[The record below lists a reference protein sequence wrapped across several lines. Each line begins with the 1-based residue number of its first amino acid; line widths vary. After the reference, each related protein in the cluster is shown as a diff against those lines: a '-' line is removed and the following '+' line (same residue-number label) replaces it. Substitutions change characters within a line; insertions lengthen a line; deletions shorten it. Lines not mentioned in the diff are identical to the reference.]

1 MVNIYELLNRII
13 VNKRYSLS
21 PNLFIEADRTELSEE
36 ERSIFDLLKNIV
48 SLRTKIHN
56 DGIEFH
62 PMFVM
67 ADGSRTFSIEDI
79 SEDDYLILHS
89 LKLEKMPLILRALI
103 ADILWTNKK
112 EFSAAKIAAN
122 AYWELF
128 TLWYRDDDNVG
139 TIDIIRR
146 AVCIS
151 AQTKQTLLF
160 EKIQGWFV
168 DFLEKKAANNDGFF
182 ALRVMELFFGQ
193 KNFDVS
199 IFLPVLDDLIDG
211 NSDNIAKVEQ
221 AYKLKTEC
229 LFKLKR
235 KEDAIKN
242 NNLLADYYLEFA
254 EKIFKKDIQG
264 ALRAVNFYQKGIML
278 YRNNGESDKADAA
291 HKRLVEIQ
299 KEIPKIMVPFS
310 VELDI
315 KGVIDNLK
323 ANMEGLSFEECV
335 IRLTQMF
342 VFEKQEDIK
351 KRVIEEFK
359 DNPISHLFGT
369 SLINAQGQTVLALH
383 PLDIHDPEKD
393 PKLMELHMY
402 QNALEKQ
409 KVAGDIWV
417 KNALIIIRDKFVIDK
432 SMVEFLV
439 KDNPI
444 IPDGRERIF
453 QSGLYM
459 FLNGDYYEA
468 LHILAPQVENLFRN
482 IAREVGGLTVTL
494 EKDGSSME
502 KVLSSILS
510 LPELVDC
517 YDNDI
522 LFTFR
527 GLLNEQ
533 AGANI
538 RNEIAHGIISE
549 YACSTGVCLY
559 FGVAVIKLLSLTSAS
574 CYQILLNSD
583 KLSQYE
589 KEYFTKI
596 ISATANEVELTSSLE
611 RLSKMLASHY
621 DKAPVIIID
630 EYDPGIILEFKWKE
644 KLSDVELEK
653 WSNEALKQI
662 GELRYDS
669 EMKEDGITEIL
680 KFGIA
685 FSGKKVCVRTE

>member
-1 MVNIYELLNRII
+1 MHLGDDAVNIYELLNQII
-13 VNKRYSLS
+13 VNKRYLLS
-21 PNLFIEADRTELSEE
+21 PDLFIETYRTELREE
-36 ERSIFDLLKNIV
+36 EKNIFDLLKNIV
-48 SLRTKIHN
+48 SLGTKIHD

-89 LKLEKMPLILRALI
+89 LELDKMPLILRALI

-112 EFSAAKIAAN
+112 EFSAAKIAAD
-122 AYWELF
+122 AYWKLF
-128 TLWYRDDDNVG
+128 MLWYTDEDNVG
-139 TIDIIRR
+139 TIDMIRR

-151 AQTKQTLLF
+151 VQTKQTTLYN
-160 EKIQGWFV
+160 EIQEWFNEFI
-168 DFLEKKAANNDGFF
+168 DTKAASAKGFF
-182 ALRVMELFFGQ
+182 SLRIMELFFKQ

-199 IFLPVLDDLIDG
+199 IILKVLDGLIDG

-264 ALRAVNFYQKGIML
+264 ALKAVNFYQKGIML

-299 KEIPKIMVPFS
+299 KDIPKIMVPVS

-359 DNPISHLFGT
+359 DNPISHLFGK

-574 CYQILLNSD
+574 CYQILKNS
-583 KLSQYE
+583 
-589 KEYFTKI
+589 
-596 ISATANEVELTSSLE
+596 
-611 RLSKMLASHY
+611 
-621 DKAPVIIID
+621 
-630 EYDPGIILEFKWKE
+630 E
-644 KLSDVELEK
+644 KLKHFEMPRKD
-653 WSNEALKQI
+653 ALKVI
-662 GELRYDS
+662 H
-669 EMKEDGITEIL
+669 
-680 KFGIA
+680 
-685 FSGKKVCVRTE
+685 

>member
-1 MVNIYELLNRII
+1 MVNIYELLNRSI

-21 PNLFIEADRTELSEE
+21 PNLFIEADRIELSEE
-36 ERSIFDLLKNIV
+36 EKSIFDLLKNIV
-48 SLRTKIHN
+48 SLGTRIYD

-67 ADGSRTFSIEDI
+67 ADGSRTFSIDDI

-89 LKLEKMPLILRALI
+89 LELDKMPLILRALI

-112 EFSAAKIAAN
+112 EFSAAKIVAD
-122 AYWELF
+122 AYWKLF
-128 TLWYRDDDNVG
+128 MLWYTDEDNVG
-139 TIDIIRR
+139 TIDMIRR

-151 AQTKQTLLF
+151 VQTKQTTLYN
-160 EKIQGWFV
+160 EIQEWFNEFI
-168 DFLEKKAANNDGFF
+168 DTKAASAEGFF
-182 ALRVMELFFGQ
+182 SLRIMELFFKQ

-199 IFLPVLDDLIDG
+199 IILKVLDDLIDG

-299 KEIPKIMVPFS
+299 KEIPKEIPKIMVPFS

-323 ANMEGLSFEECV
+323 ANMEGLSFEECI

-359 DNPISHLFGT
+359 DNPISHLFGK

-383 PLDIHDPEKD
+383 PLDIHDPEKN

-459 FLNGDYYEA
+459 FLNRDYYEA

-549 YACSTGVCLY
+549 YACATGVCLY

-574 CYQILLNSD
+574 CYQILKNS
-583 KLSQYE
+583 
-589 KEYFTKI
+589 
-596 ISATANEVELTSSLE
+596 
-611 RLSKMLASHY
+611 
-621 DKAPVIIID
+621 
-630 EYDPGIILEFKWKE
+630 E
-644 KLSDVELEK
+644 KLKHFEMPRKD
-653 WSNEALKQI
+653 ALKVI
-662 GELRYDS
+662 H
-669 EMKEDGITEIL
+669 
-680 KFGIA
+680 
-685 FSGKKVCVRTE
+685 

>member
-48 SLRTKIHN
+48 SLGTKIHN

-112 EFSAAKIAAN
+112 EFNAAKIAAN

-128 TLWYRDDDNVG
+128 TLWYRDDNNVG

-264 ALRAVNFYQKGIML
+264 ALKAVNFYQKGIML

-351 KRVIEEFK
+351 KHVIEEFK
-359 DNPISHLFGT
+359 DNPISHLFGK

-574 CYQILLNSD
+574 CYQILKNS
-583 KLSQYE
+583 
-589 KEYFTKI
+589 
-596 ISATANEVELTSSLE
+596 
-611 RLSKMLASHY
+611 
-621 DKAPVIIID
+621 
-630 EYDPGIILEFKWKE
+630 E
-644 KLSDVELEK
+644 KLKHFEMPRKD
-653 WSNEALKQI
+653 ALKVI
-662 GELRYDS
+662 H
-669 EMKEDGITEIL
+669 
-680 KFGIA
+680 
-685 FSGKKVCVRTE
+685 

>member
-1 MVNIYELLNRII
+1 MVNIYELLNRSI
-13 VNKRYSLS
+13 VNKRYLLS
-21 PNLFIEADRTELSEE
+21 PNLFIEADRIELSEE
-36 ERSIFDLLKNIV
+36 EKSIFDLLKNIV
-48 SLRTKIHN
+48 SLGTKIHD

-89 LKLEKMPLILRALI
+89 LELDKMPLILRALI

-112 EFSAAKIAAN
+112 EFSAAKIAAD
-122 AYWELF
+122 AYWKLF
-128 TLWYRDDDNVG
+128 MLWYTDEDNVG
-139 TIDIIRR
+139 TIDMIRR

-151 AQTKQTLLF
+151 VQTKQTTLYN
-160 EKIQGWFV
+160 EIQEWFNEFI
-168 DFLEKKAANNDGFF
+168 DTKAASAEGFF
-182 ALRVMELFFGQ
+182 SLRIMELFFKQ

-199 IFLPVLDDLIDG
+199 IILKVLDDLIDG

-351 KRVIEEFK
+351 KRVIKEFK
-359 DNPISHLFGT
+359 DNPISHLFGK

-574 CYQILLNSD
+574 CYQILKNS
-583 KLSQYE
+583 
-589 KEYFTKI
+589 
-596 ISATANEVELTSSLE
+596 
-611 RLSKMLASHY
+611 
-621 DKAPVIIID
+621 
-630 EYDPGIILEFKWKE
+630 E
-644 KLSDVELEK
+644 KLKHFEMPRKD
-653 WSNEALKQI
+653 ALKVI
-662 GELRYDS
+662 H
-669 EMKEDGITEIL
+669 
-680 KFGIA
+680 
-685 FSGKKVCVRTE
+685 

>member
-1 MVNIYELLNRII
+1 MVKIYELLNRII

-48 SLRTKIHN
+48 SLGTKIHN

-79 SEDDYLILHS
+79 SEEDYLILHS

-112 EFSAAKIAAN
+112 EFNAAKIAAN

-128 TLWYRDDDNVG
+128 TFWYRDDDNVG

-359 DNPISHLFGT
+359 DNPISHLFGK

-538 RNEIAHGIISE
+538 RNEIAYGIISE

-574 CYQILLNSD
+574 CYQILKNS
-583 KLSQYE
+583 
-589 KEYFTKI
+589 
-596 ISATANEVELTSSLE
+596 
-611 RLSKMLASHY
+611 
-621 DKAPVIIID
+621 
-630 EYDPGIILEFKWKE
+630 E
-644 KLSDVELEK
+644 KLKHFEMPRKD
-653 WSNEALKQI
+653 ALKVI
-662 GELRYDS
+662 H
-669 EMKEDGITEIL
+669 
-680 KFGIA
+680 
-685 FSGKKVCVRTE
+685 

>member
-48 SLRTKIHN
+48 SLGTKIHN

-112 EFSAAKIAAN
+112 EFNAAKIAAN

-128 TLWYRDDDNVG
+128 TFWYRDDDNIG

-168 DFLEKKAANNDGFF
+168 DFLEEKAANNDGFF

-359 DNPISHLFGT
+359 DNPISHLFGK

-574 CYQILLNSD
+574 CYQILKNS
-583 KLSQYE
+583 
-589 KEYFTKI
+589 
-596 ISATANEVELTSSLE
+596 
-611 RLSKMLASHY
+611 
-621 DKAPVIIID
+621 
-630 EYDPGIILEFKWKE
+630 E
-644 KLSDVELEK
+644 KLKHFEMPRKD
-653 WSNEALKQI
+653 ALKVI
-662 GELRYDS
+662 H
-669 EMKEDGITEIL
+669 
-680 KFGIA
+680 
-685 FSGKKVCVRTE
+685 

>member
-48 SLRTKIHN
+48 SLGTKIHN

-112 EFSAAKIAAN
+112 EFNAAKIAAN

-128 TLWYRDDDNVG
+128 TFWYRDDDNVG

-359 DNPISHLFGT
+359 DNPISHLFGK

-538 RNEIAHGIISE
+538 RNDIAHGIISE

-574 CYQILLNSD
+574 CYQILKNS
-583 KLSQYE
+583 
-589 KEYFTKI
+589 
-596 ISATANEVELTSSLE
+596 
-611 RLSKMLASHY
+611 
-621 DKAPVIIID
+621 
-630 EYDPGIILEFKWKE
+630 E
-644 KLSDVELEK
+644 KLKHFEMPRKD
-653 WSNEALKQI
+653 ALKVI
-662 GELRYDS
+662 H
-669 EMKEDGITEIL
+669 
-680 KFGIA
+680 
-685 FSGKKVCVRTE
+685 

>member
-48 SLRTKIHN
+48 SLGTKIHN

-112 EFSAAKIAAN
+112 EFNAAKIAAN

-128 TLWYRDDDNVG
+128 TFWYRDDDNVG

-168 DFLEKKAANNDGFF
+168 DFLEEKAANNDGFF

-359 DNPISHLFGT
+359 DNPISHLFGK
-369 SLINAQGQTVLALH
+369 SLINAQGQTVFALH

-574 CYQILLNSD
+574 CYQILKNS
-583 KLSQYE
+583 
-589 KEYFTKI
+589 
-596 ISATANEVELTSSLE
+596 
-611 RLSKMLASHY
+611 
-621 DKAPVIIID
+621 
-630 EYDPGIILEFKWKE
+630 E
-644 KLSDVELEK
+644 KLKHFEMPRKD
-653 WSNEALKQI
+653 ALKVI
-662 GELRYDS
+662 H
-669 EMKEDGITEIL
+669 
-680 KFGIA
+680 
-685 FSGKKVCVRTE
+685 

>member
-1 MVNIYELLNRII
+1 MNIYELLNRII

-48 SLRTKIHN
+48 SLGTKIHN

-112 EFSAAKIAAN
+112 EFNAAKIAAN

-128 TLWYRDDDNVG
+128 TFWYRDDDNVG

-168 DFLEKKAANNDGFF
+168 DFLEEKAANNDGFF

-359 DNPISHLFGT
+359 DNPISHLFGK

-459 FLNGDYYEA
+459 FLNGDYHEA

-574 CYQILLNSD
+574 CYQILKNS
-583 KLSQYE
+583 
-589 KEYFTKI
+589 
-596 ISATANEVELTSSLE
+596 
-611 RLSKMLASHY
+611 
-621 DKAPVIIID
+621 
-630 EYDPGIILEFKWKE
+630 E
-644 KLSDVELEK
+644 KLKHFEMPRKD
-653 WSNEALKQI
+653 ALKVI
-662 GELRYDS
+662 H
-669 EMKEDGITEIL
+669 
-680 KFGIA
+680 
-685 FSGKKVCVRTE
+685 

>member
-36 ERSIFDLLKNIV
+36 EKSIFDLLKNIV
-48 SLRTKIHN
+48 SLGTKIHN

-112 EFSAAKIAAN
+112 EFNAAKIAAN

-128 TLWYRDDDNVG
+128 TFWYRDDDNVG

-359 DNPISHLFGT
+359 DNPISHLFGK

-453 QSGLYM
+453 QSGLYT

-574 CYQILLNSD
+574 CYQILKNS
-583 KLSQYE
+583 
-589 KEYFTKI
+589 
-596 ISATANEVELTSSLE
+596 
-611 RLSKMLASHY
+611 
-621 DKAPVIIID
+621 
-630 EYDPGIILEFKWKE
+630 E
-644 KLSDVELEK
+644 KLKHFEMPRKD
-653 WSNEALKQI
+653 ALKVI
-662 GELRYDS
+662 H
-669 EMKEDGITEIL
+669 
-680 KFGIA
+680 
-685 FSGKKVCVRTE
+685 

>member
-36 ERSIFDLLKNIV
+36 KRSIFDLLKNIV

-359 DNPISHLFGT
+359 DNPISHLFGK

-444 IPDGRERIF
+444 IPDGREQIF

-574 CYQILLNSD
+574 CYQILKNS
-583 KLSQYE
+583 
-589 KEYFTKI
+589 
-596 ISATANEVELTSSLE
+596 
-611 RLSKMLASHY
+611 
-621 DKAPVIIID
+621 
-630 EYDPGIILEFKWKE
+630 E
-644 KLSDVELEK
+644 KLKHFEMPRKD
-653 WSNEALKQI
+653 ALKVI
-662 GELRYDS
+662 H
-669 EMKEDGITEIL
+669 
-680 KFGIA
+680 
-685 FSGKKVCVRTE
+685 

>member
-48 SLRTKIHN
+48 SLGTKIHN

-112 EFSAAKIAAN
+112 EFNAAKIAAN

-128 TLWYRDDDNVG
+128 TFWYRDDDNVG

-168 DFLEKKAANNDGFF
+168 DFLEEKAANNDGFF

-359 DNPISHLFGT
+359 DNPISHLFGK

-468 LHILAPQVENLFRN
+468 LHILAPQVDNLFRN

-574 CYQILLNSD
+574 CYQILKNS
-583 KLSQYE
+583 
-589 KEYFTKI
+589 
-596 ISATANEVELTSSLE
+596 
-611 RLSKMLASHY
+611 
-621 DKAPVIIID
+621 
-630 EYDPGIILEFKWKE
+630 E
-644 KLSDVELEK
+644 KLKHFEMPRKD
-653 WSNEALKQI
+653 ALKVI
-662 GELRYDS
+662 H
-669 EMKEDGITEIL
+669 
-680 KFGIA
+680 
-685 FSGKKVCVRTE
+685 

>member
-1 MVNIYELLNRII
+1 MHLGDDAVNIYELLNQII
-13 VNKRYSLS
+13 VNKRYLLS
-21 PNLFIEADRTELSEE
+21 PDLFIETYRTELRKEE
-36 ERSIFDLLKNIV
+36 KNIFDLLKNIV
-48 SLRTKIHN
+48 SLGTKIHD

-62 PMFVM
+62 SMFVM

-89 LKLEKMPLILRALI
+89 LELDKMPLILRALI

-112 EFSAAKIAAN
+112 EFSAAKIAAD
-122 AYWELF
+122 AYWKLF
-128 TLWYRDDDNVG
+128 MLWYTDEDNVG
-139 TIDIIRR
+139 TIDMIRR

-151 AQTKQTLLF
+151 VQTKQTTLYN
-160 EKIQGWFV
+160 EIQEWFNEFI
-168 DFLEKKAANNDGFF
+168 DTKAASAKGFF
-182 ALRVMELFFGQ
+182 SLRIMELFFKQ

-199 IFLPVLDDLIDG
+199 IILKVLDGLIDG

-264 ALRAVNFYQKGIML
+264 ALKAVNFYQKGIML

-351 KRVIEEFK
+351 KHVIEEFK
-359 DNPISHLFGT
+359 DNPISHLFGK

-574 CYQILLNSD
+574 CYQILKNS
-583 KLSQYE
+583 
-589 KEYFTKI
+589 
-596 ISATANEVELTSSLE
+596 
-611 RLSKMLASHY
+611 
-621 DKAPVIIID
+621 
-630 EYDPGIILEFKWKE
+630 E
-644 KLSDVELEK
+644 KLKHFEMPRKD
-653 WSNEALKQI
+653 ALKVI
-662 GELRYDS
+662 H
-669 EMKEDGITEIL
+669 
-680 KFGIA
+680 
-685 FSGKKVCVRTE
+685 

>member
-21 PNLFIEADRTELSEE
+21 SNLFIEADRSTLSEKE
-36 ERSIFDLLKNIV
+36 KSIFDLLKNIV
-48 SLRTKIHN
+48 SLGTKIH
-56 DGIEFH
+56 DDRIEFH

-79 SEDDYLILHS
+79 SEEDYLILHN
-89 LKLEKMPLILRALI
+89 LELDKIPLTLRALI

-112 EFSAAKIAAN
+112 EFNAAKIAAD
-122 AYWELF
+122 AYWKLF
-128 TLWYRDDDNVG
+128 ILWYSDEDNID
-139 TIDIIRR
+139 TIDMIRR

-151 AQTKQTLLF
+151 VQTKQTTLYN
-160 EKIQGWFV
+160 EIQEWFN
-168 DFLEKKAANNDGFF
+168 DFIDTKAVNAEGFF
-182 ALRVMELFFGQ
+182 SLRVMELFFKQ

-199 IFLPVLDDLIDG
+199 VILKVLDDLIDG
-211 NSDNIAKVEQ
+211 SRDNLAKVEQ
-221 AYKLKTEC
+221 AYELKTEC

-254 EKIFKKDIQG
+254 EKIFQKDIQG

-278 YRNNGESDKADAA
+278 YRNNGETNKAEVAQ
-291 HKRLVEIQ
+291 KRLVEIQ
-299 KEIPKIMVPFS
+299 KEIPKIMVPCS

-323 ANMEGLSFEECV
+323 VNMEGLSFEESV
-335 IRLTQMF
+335 IRLTQML

-351 KRVIEEFK
+351 KCVIEELK
-359 DNPISHLFGT
+359 NNPISHLFGK

-383 PLDIHDPEKD
+383 PLDIHNPEKD
-393 PKLMELHMY
+393 LKLLELHMY

-444 IPDGRERIF
+444 IPNGRERIF

-468 LHILAPQVENLFRN
+468 LHILTPQVENLFRN

-494 EKDGSSME
+494 ENDGSSME

-559 FGVAVIKLLSLTSAS
+559 FGMAVIKLLSLTSAS
-574 CYQILLNSD
+574 CYQILKNS
-583 KLSQYE
+583 
-589 KEYFTKI
+589 
-596 ISATANEVELTSSLE
+596 
-611 RLSKMLASHY
+611 
-621 DKAPVIIID
+621 
-630 EYDPGIILEFKWKE
+630 E
-644 KLSDVELEK
+644 KLKHFEMPRKD
-653 WSNEALKQI
+653 ALKVI
-662 GELRYDS
+662 R
-669 EMKEDGITEIL
+669 
-680 KFGIA
+680 
-685 FSGKKVCVRTE
+685 R

>member
-48 SLRTKIHN
+48 SLGTKIHN

-112 EFSAAKIAAN
+112 EFNAAKIAAN

-128 TLWYRDDDNVG
+128 TFWYRDDDNVG

-335 IRLTQMF
+335 IRVTQMF

-351 KRVIEEFK
+351 KSVIEEFK
-359 DNPISHLFGT
+359 DNPISHLFGK

-574 CYQILLNSD
+574 CYQILKNS
-583 KLSQYE
+583 
-589 KEYFTKI
+589 
-596 ISATANEVELTSSLE
+596 
-611 RLSKMLASHY
+611 
-621 DKAPVIIID
+621 
-630 EYDPGIILEFKWKE
+630 E
-644 KLSDVELEK
+644 KLKHFEMPRKD
-653 WSNEALKQI
+653 ALKVI
-662 GELRYDS
+662 H
-669 EMKEDGITEIL
+669 
-680 KFGIA
+680 
-685 FSGKKVCVRTE
+685 

>member
-48 SLRTKIHN
+48 SLGTKIHN

-112 EFSAAKIAAN
+112 EFNAAKIAAN

-128 TLWYRDDDNVG
+128 TFWYRDDDNVG

-160 EKIQGWFV
+160 EKIRGWFV

-299 KEIPKIMVPFS
+299 KEIPKIMIPFS

-359 DNPISHLFGT
+359 DNPISHLFGK

-574 CYQILLNSD
+574 CYQILKNS
-583 KLSQYE
+583 
-589 KEYFTKI
+589 
-596 ISATANEVELTSSLE
+596 
-611 RLSKMLASHY
+611 
-621 DKAPVIIID
+621 
-630 EYDPGIILEFKWKE
+630 E
-644 KLSDVELEK
+644 KLKHFEMPRKD
-653 WSNEALKQI
+653 ALKVI
-662 GELRYDS
+662 H
-669 EMKEDGITEIL
+669 
-680 KFGIA
+680 
-685 FSGKKVCVRTE
+685 

>member
-21 PNLFIEADRTELSEE
+21 PNLFIEADRIELSEE

-48 SLRTKIHN
+48 SLGTKIHN

-89 LKLEKMPLILRALI
+89 LELDKMPLILRALI
-103 ADILWTNKK
+103 ADILWINKK
-112 EFSAAKIAAN
+112 DFNVAKIAAD
-122 AYWELF
+122 AYWKLF
-128 TLWYRDDDNVG
+128 MLWYTDEDNVG
-139 TIDIIRR
+139 TIDMIRR

-151 AQTKQTLLF
+151 VQTKQTTLYN
-160 EKIQGWFV
+160 EIQEWFNEFI
-168 DFLEKKAANNDGFF
+168 DTKAASAEGFF
-182 ALRVMELFFGQ
+182 SLRIMELFFKQ

-199 IFLPVLDDLIDG
+199 IILKVLDDLIDG

-254 EKIFKKDIQG
+254 EKIFKKDIQE

-278 YRNNGESDKADAA
+278 YHNNGESDKADAA

-359 DNPISHLFGT
+359 DNPISHLFGK

-574 CYQILLNSD
+574 CYQILKNS
-583 KLSQYE
+583 
-589 KEYFTKI
+589 
-596 ISATANEVELTSSLE
+596 
-611 RLSKMLASHY
+611 
-621 DKAPVIIID
+621 
-630 EYDPGIILEFKWKE
+630 E
-644 KLSDVELEK
+644 KLKHFEMPRKD
-653 WSNEALKQI
+653 ALKVI
-662 GELRYDS
+662 H
-669 EMKEDGITEIL
+669 
-680 KFGIA
+680 
-685 FSGKKVCVRTE
+685 

>member
-48 SLRTKIHN
+48 SLGTKIHN

-112 EFSAAKIAAN
+112 EFNAAKIAAN

-128 TLWYRDDDNVG
+128 TFWYRDDDKVG

-359 DNPISHLFGT
+359 DNPISHLFGK

-574 CYQILLNSD
+574 CYQILKNS
-583 KLSQYE
+583 
-589 KEYFTKI
+589 
-596 ISATANEVELTSSLE
+596 
-611 RLSKMLASHY
+611 
-621 DKAPVIIID
+621 
-630 EYDPGIILEFKWKE
+630 E
-644 KLSDVELEK
+644 KLKHFEMPRKD
-653 WSNEALKQI
+653 ALKVI
-662 GELRYDS
+662 H
-669 EMKEDGITEIL
+669 
-680 KFGIA
+680 
-685 FSGKKVCVRTE
+685 

>member
-36 ERSIFDLLKNIV
+36 EKSIFDLLKNIV
-48 SLRTKIHN
+48 SLGTKIHN

-112 EFSAAKIAAN
+112 EFNAAKIAAN

-128 TLWYRDDDNVG
+128 TFWYRDDDNVG

-323 ANMEGLSFEECV
+323 ANMEGLSFEGCV

-359 DNPISHLFGT
+359 DNPISHLFGK

-574 CYQILLNSD
+574 CYQILKNS
-583 KLSQYE
+583 
-589 KEYFTKI
+589 
-596 ISATANEVELTSSLE
+596 
-611 RLSKMLASHY
+611 
-621 DKAPVIIID
+621 
-630 EYDPGIILEFKWKE
+630 E
-644 KLSDVELEK
+644 KLKHFEMPRKD
-653 WSNEALKQI
+653 ALKVI
-662 GELRYDS
+662 H
-669 EMKEDGITEIL
+669 
-680 KFGIA
+680 
-685 FSGKKVCVRTE
+685 

>member
-48 SLRTKIHN
+48 SLGTKIHN

-112 EFSAAKIAAN
+112 EFNAAKIAAN

-128 TLWYRDDDNVG
+128 TFWYRDDDNVG

-359 DNPISHLFGT
+359 DNPISHLFGK

-574 CYQILLNSD
+574 CYQILKNS
-583 KLSQYE
+583 
-589 KEYFTKI
+589 
-596 ISATANEVELTSSLE
+596 
-611 RLSKMLASHY
+611 
-621 DKAPVIIID
+621 
-630 EYDPGIILEFKWKE
+630 E
-644 KLSDVELEK
+644 KLKHFEMPRKD
-653 WSNEALKQI
+653 ALKVI
-662 GELRYDS
+662 H
-669 EMKEDGITEIL
+669 
-680 KFGIA
+680 
-685 FSGKKVCVRTE
+685 

>member
-13 VNKRYSLS
+13 ANKRYSLS

-48 SLRTKIHN
+48 SLGTKIHN

-112 EFSAAKIAAN
+112 EFNAAKIAAN

-128 TLWYRDDDNVG
+128 TFWYRDDDNVG

-182 ALRVMELFFGQ
+182 ALRVMELFLGQ

-278 YRNNGESDKADAA
+278 YRNNGESDKADAS

-359 DNPISHLFGT
+359 DNPISHLFGK

-574 CYQILLNSD
+574 CYQILKNS
-583 KLSQYE
+583 
-589 KEYFTKI
+589 
-596 ISATANEVELTSSLE
+596 
-611 RLSKMLASHY
+611 
-621 DKAPVIIID
+621 
-630 EYDPGIILEFKWKE
+630 E
-644 KLSDVELEK
+644 KLKHFEMPRKD
-653 WSNEALKQI
+653 ALKVI
-662 GELRYDS
+662 H
-669 EMKEDGITEIL
+669 
-680 KFGIA
+680 
-685 FSGKKVCVRTE
+685 

>member
-48 SLRTKIHN
+48 SLGTKIHN

-112 EFSAAKIAAN
+112 EFNAAKIAAN

-128 TLWYRDDDNVG
+128 TFWYRDDDNVG

-359 DNPISHLFGT
+359 DNPISHLFGK

-432 SMVEFLV
+432 SRVEFLV

-574 CYQILLNSD
+574 CYQILKNS
-583 KLSQYE
+583 
-589 KEYFTKI
+589 
-596 ISATANEVELTSSLE
+596 
-611 RLSKMLASHY
+611 
-621 DKAPVIIID
+621 
-630 EYDPGIILEFKWKE
+630 E
-644 KLSDVELEK
+644 KLKHFEMPRKD
-653 WSNEALKQI
+653 ALKVI
-662 GELRYDS
+662 H
-669 EMKEDGITEIL
+669 
-680 KFGIA
+680 
-685 FSGKKVCVRTE
+685 

>member
-1 MVNIYELLNRII
+1 

-48 SLRTKIHN
+48 SLGTKIHN

-112 EFSAAKIAAN
+112 EFNAAKIAAN

-128 TLWYRDDDNVG
+128 TFWYRDDDNVG

-168 DFLEKKAANNDGFF
+168 DFLEEKAANNDGFF

-359 DNPISHLFGT
+359 DNPISHLFGK

-574 CYQILLNSD
+574 CYQILKNS
-583 KLSQYE
+583 
-589 KEYFTKI
+589 
-596 ISATANEVELTSSLE
+596 
-611 RLSKMLASHY
+611 
-621 DKAPVIIID
+621 
-630 EYDPGIILEFKWKE
+630 E
-644 KLSDVELEK
+644 KLKHFEMPRKD
-653 WSNEALKQI
+653 ALKVI
-662 GELRYDS
+662 H
-669 EMKEDGITEIL
+669 
-680 KFGIA
+680 
-685 FSGKKVCVRTE
+685 

>member
-48 SLRTKIHN
+48 SLGTKIHN

-112 EFSAAKIAAN
+112 EFNAAKIAAN

-128 TLWYRDDDNVG
+128 TFWYRDDDNVG

-278 YRNNGESDKADAA
+278 YCNNGESDKADAA

-359 DNPISHLFGT
+359 DNPISHLFGK

-549 YACSTGVCLY
+549 YACSTGICLY

-574 CYQILLNSD
+574 CYQILRNS
-583 KLSQYE
+583 
-589 KEYFTKI
+589 
-596 ISATANEVELTSSLE
+596 
-611 RLSKMLASHY
+611 
-621 DKAPVIIID
+621 
-630 EYDPGIILEFKWKE
+630 E
-644 KLSDVELEK
+644 KLKHFEMPRKD
-653 WSNEALKQI
+653 ALKVI
-662 GELRYDS
+662 H
-669 EMKEDGITEIL
+669 
-680 KFGIA
+680 
-685 FSGKKVCVRTE
+685 

>member
-36 ERSIFDLLKNIV
+36 EKSIFDLLKNIV
-48 SLRTKIHN
+48 SLGTKIHN

-112 EFSAAKIAAN
+112 EFNAAKIAAN

-128 TLWYRDDDNVG
+128 TFWYRDDDNVG

-359 DNPISHLFGT
+359 DNPISHLFGK

-574 CYQILLNSD
+574 CYQILKNS
-583 KLSQYE
+583 
-589 KEYFTKI
+589 
-596 ISATANEVELTSSLE
+596 
-611 RLSKMLASHY
+611 
-621 DKAPVIIID
+621 
-630 EYDPGIILEFKWKE
+630 E
-644 KLSDVELEK
+644 KLKHFEMPRKD
-653 WSNEALKQI
+653 ALKVI
-662 GELRYDS
+662 H
-669 EMKEDGITEIL
+669 
-680 KFGIA
+680 
-685 FSGKKVCVRTE
+685 

>member
-1 MVNIYELLNRII
+1 MVNIYELLNRSI

-21 PNLFIEADRTELSEE
+21 PNLFIEADRIELSEE
-36 ERSIFDLLKNIV
+36 EKSIFDLLKNIV
-48 SLRTKIHN
+48 SLGTKIHD

-89 LKLEKMPLILRALI
+89 LELDKMPLILRALI

-112 EFSAAKIAAN
+112 EFSAAKIAAD
-122 AYWELF
+122 AYWKLF
-128 TLWYRDDDNVG
+128 MLWYTDEDNVG
-139 TIDIIRR
+139 TIDMIRR

-151 AQTKQTLLF
+151 VQTKQTTLYN
-160 EKIQGWFV
+160 EIQEWFNEFI
-168 DFLEKKAANNDGFF
+168 DTKAASAEGFF
-182 ALRVMELFFGQ
+182 SLRIMELFFKQ

-199 IFLPVLDDLIDG
+199 IILKVLDDLIDG
-211 NSDNIAKVEQ
+211 SSDNIAKVEQ

-359 DNPISHLFGT
+359 DNPISHLFGK

-432 SMVEFLV
+432 SMMEFLV

-574 CYQILLNSD
+574 CYQILKNS
-583 KLSQYE
+583 
-589 KEYFTKI
+589 
-596 ISATANEVELTSSLE
+596 
-611 RLSKMLASHY
+611 
-621 DKAPVIIID
+621 
-630 EYDPGIILEFKWKE
+630 E
-644 KLSDVELEK
+644 KLKHFEMPRKD
-653 WSNEALKQI
+653 ALKVI
-662 GELRYDS
+662 H
-669 EMKEDGITEIL
+669 
-680 KFGIA
+680 
-685 FSGKKVCVRTE
+685 

>member
-36 ERSIFDLLKNIV
+36 EKSIFDLLKNIV
-48 SLRTKIHN
+48 SLGTKIHN

-112 EFSAAKIAAN
+112 EFNAAKIAAN

-128 TLWYRDDDNVG
+128 TFWYRDDDNVG

-199 IFLPVLDDLIDG
+199 ILLPLLEDLIDG

-359 DNPISHLFGT
+359 DNPISHLFGK

-574 CYQILLNSD
+574 CYQILKNS
-583 KLSQYE
+583 
-589 KEYFTKI
+589 
-596 ISATANEVELTSSLE
+596 
-611 RLSKMLASHY
+611 
-621 DKAPVIIID
+621 
-630 EYDPGIILEFKWKE
+630 E
-644 KLSDVELEK
+644 KLKHFEMPRKD
-653 WSNEALKQI
+653 ALKVI
-662 GELRYDS
+662 H
-669 EMKEDGITEIL
+669 
-680 KFGIA
+680 
-685 FSGKKVCVRTE
+685 

>member
-1 MVNIYELLNRII
+1 MG
-13 VNKRYSLS
+13 
-21 PNLFIEADRTELSEE
+21 
-36 ERSIFDLLKNIV
+36 
-48 SLRTKIHN
+48 TKIHN

-112 EFSAAKIAAN
+112 EFNAAKIAAN

-128 TLWYRDDDNVG
+128 TFWYRDDDNVG

-351 KRVIEEFK
+351 KSVIEEFK
-359 DNPISHLFGT
+359 DNPISHLFGK

-574 CYQILLNSD
+574 CYQILKNS
-583 KLSQYE
+583 
-589 KEYFTKI
+589 
-596 ISATANEVELTSSLE
+596 
-611 RLSKMLASHY
+611 
-621 DKAPVIIID
+621 
-630 EYDPGIILEFKWKE
+630 E
-644 KLSDVELEK
+644 KLKHFEMPRKD
-653 WSNEALKQI
+653 ALKVI
-662 GELRYDS
+662 H
-669 EMKEDGITEIL
+669 
-680 KFGIA
+680 
-685 FSGKKVCVRTE
+685 

>member
-48 SLRTKIHN
+48 SLGTKIHN

-112 EFSAAKIAAN
+112 EFNATKIAAN

-128 TLWYRDDDNVG
+128 TFWYRDDDNVG

-359 DNPISHLFGT
+359 DNPISHLFGK

-574 CYQILLNSD
+574 CYQILKNS
-583 KLSQYE
+583 
-589 KEYFTKI
+589 
-596 ISATANEVELTSSLE
+596 
-611 RLSKMLASHY
+611 
-621 DKAPVIIID
+621 
-630 EYDPGIILEFKWKE
+630 E
-644 KLSDVELEK
+644 KLKHFEMPRKD
-653 WSNEALKQI
+653 ALKVI
-662 GELRYDS
+662 H
-669 EMKEDGITEIL
+669 
-680 KFGIA
+680 
-685 FSGKKVCVRTE
+685 

>member
-1 MVNIYELLNRII
+1 MNIYELLNRII

-48 SLRTKIHN
+48 SLGTKIHN

-112 EFSAAKIAAN
+112 EFNAAKIAAN

-128 TLWYRDDDNVG
+128 TFWYRDDDNVG

-168 DFLEKKAANNDGFF
+168 DFLEEKAANNDGFF

-359 DNPISHLFGT
+359 DNPISHLFGK

-459 FLNGDYYEA
+459 FLNGDYYKA

-574 CYQILLNSD
+574 CYQILKNS
-583 KLSQYE
+583 
-589 KEYFTKI
+589 
-596 ISATANEVELTSSLE
+596 
-611 RLSKMLASHY
+611 
-621 DKAPVIIID
+621 
-630 EYDPGIILEFKWKE
+630 E
-644 KLSDVELEK
+644 KLKHFEMPRKD
-653 WSNEALKQI
+653 ALKVI
-662 GELRYDS
+662 H
-669 EMKEDGITEIL
+669 
-680 KFGIA
+680 
-685 FSGKKVCVRTE
+685 

>member
-1 MVNIYELLNRII
+1 MVDIYELLNLII

-21 PNLFIEADRTELSEE
+21 PNLFIEDDRIKLSEE
-36 ERSIFDLLKNIV
+36 EKSIFDLLKNIV
-48 SLRTKIHN
+48 SLGTKIHE
-56 DGIEFH
+56 DGIEFY
-62 PMFVM
+62 PMFVI
-67 ADGSRTFSIEDI
+67 ANGSRTFSIEDI

-89 LKLEKMPLILRALI
+89 LELDKIPLILRALI

-112 EFSAAKIAAN
+112 EFSAAKIAAD
-122 AYWELF
+122 AYWKLF
-128 TLWYRDDDNVG
+128 MLWYTDEDNVG
-139 TIDIIRR
+139 TIDMIRR

-151 AQTKQTLLF
+151 VQTKQTTLYN
-160 EKIQGWFV
+160 EIQEWF
-168 DFLEKKAANNDGFF
+168 NNFINTNDASAEGFF
-182 ALRVMELFFGQ
+182 SLRIMELFFNQ

-199 IFLPVLDDLIDG
+199 IILKVLDDLIEG
-211 NSDNIAKVEQ
+211 SSDNISKVEQ
-221 AYKLKTEC
+221 AYKLKIEC

-235 KEDAIKN
+235 KKDAIKN

-278 YRNNGESDKADAA
+278 YRNNGELDKADTA

-310 VELDI
+310 FELDI

-323 ANMEGLSFEECV
+323 ANTEGLSFEEYV
-335 IRLTQMF
+335 IRLTQML
-342 VFEKQEDIK
+342 VFEKREEIK

-359 DNPISHLFGT
+359 DNSMSHLFGK
-369 SLINAQGQTVLALH
+369 SLINAQGQTVFALR

-402 QNALEKQ
+402 QNELKKQ
-409 KVAGDIWV
+409 KIAGEIWV
-417 KNALIIIRDKFVIDK
+417 KNALSIMRDKFVIEK
-432 SMVEFLV
+432 SMVEFLI

-444 IPDGRERIF
+444 IPNGRERIF

-494 EKDGSSME
+494 EKDGSSKE

-549 YACSTGVCLY
+549 YSCSTGACLY

-574 CYQILLNSD
+574 CYQILKNS
-583 KLSQYE
+583 
-589 KEYFTKI
+589 
-596 ISATANEVELTSSLE
+596 
-611 RLSKMLASHY
+611 
-621 DKAPVIIID
+621 
-630 EYDPGIILEFKWKE
+630 E
-644 KLSDVELEK
+644 KLKHFEMPRKDV
-653 WSNEALKQI
+653 LKVI
-662 GELRYDS
+662 H
-669 EMKEDGITEIL
+669 
-680 KFGIA
+680 
-685 FSGKKVCVRTE
+685 